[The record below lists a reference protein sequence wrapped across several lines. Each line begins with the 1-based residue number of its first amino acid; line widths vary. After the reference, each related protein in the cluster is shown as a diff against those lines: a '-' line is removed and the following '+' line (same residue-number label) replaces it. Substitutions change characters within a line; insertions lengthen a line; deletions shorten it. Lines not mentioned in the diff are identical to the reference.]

1 LHKYLSFPVIV
12 LVMVGVACNSAPQIT
27 SPVTRPPLVEQP
39 TLVPSAT
46 PTARSTSTPLLA
58 NPAYVPPMYSHWIT
72 PGKVSIGNY
81 YPGAT
86 AEYNLTIHNGS
97 DGRFT
102 ETLQVTTAP
111 GETTA
116 DIPIKNE
123 LAFPIKFRDVR
134 VKSSNPGEHLT
145 VTNYLLY
152 LKHLTKVLTIT
163 GFAPDATRILTIEY
177 VRPTVFSVYFRI
189 PSETT
194 KEYDAATT
202 EQQDW
207 VIIADS
213 TPVFL
218 PLETRDILIRLQ
230 MPKQAILG
238 SRSWEFWVAVAES
251 GAQGTIQTE
260 LASRWLVTMR

>member
-1 LHKYLSFPVIV
+1 
-12 LVMVGVACNSAPQIT
+12 M
-27 SPVTRPPLVEQP
+27 
-39 TLVPSAT
+39 
-46 PTARSTSTPLLA
+46 ARSRQLPFADPEGSEEIAGT
-58 NPAYVPPMYSHWIT
+58 VERIT
-72 PGKVSIGNY
+72 FRNDENGYTVARFNIEPVGF
-81 YPGAT
+81 T
-86 AEYNLTIHNGS
+86 TIT
-97 DGRFT
+97 GRFT
-102 ETLQVTTAP
+102 S
-111 GETTA
+111 
-116 DIPIKNE
+116 I
-123 LAFPIKFRDVR
+123 
-134 VKSSNPGEHLT
+134 NPGEHLT